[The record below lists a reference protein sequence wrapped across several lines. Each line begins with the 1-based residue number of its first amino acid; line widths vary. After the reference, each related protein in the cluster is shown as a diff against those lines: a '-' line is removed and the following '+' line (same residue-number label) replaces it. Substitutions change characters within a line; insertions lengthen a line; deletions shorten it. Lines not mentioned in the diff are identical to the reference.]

1 MASKALIAG
10 VLVLVLIVA
19 AAAVISTQRGEEAQP
34 TETAASP
41 TPAQTTPKRETT
53 PAETTTPERETP
65 VEAPKQELVFVYGTT
80 QPTATFDPAKARDE
94 TELMSVINT
103 YDPLVY
109 PSREGVKPW
118 VAERWESNEDATE
131 WTFYIR
137 KGIKFHSGRELTAE
151 DVAFSMERALAIK
164 AGFSFLW
171 IDIVDRVEVVDRYT
185 VKFYLKEPYA
195 EFPAT
200 LAVFFIVDKE
210 EVLANIKDG
219 PFGEYGDYGQEWLS
233 QNDAGSGPYR
243 VVKFERG
250 KEIVFEKFD
259 DYWAGWKPGAP
270 DRVVVRVVGEQAT
283 LVSMLRRGE
292 VDMVEQWLP
301 ADIFEQLKKEQGI
314 VVQEDPTAQLFFVS
328 MHNKKP
334 PFDDVNVRLAVA
346 HAVDYE
352 SIINFVFKG
361 GVQAEGPVPLIA
373 PGHCPV
379 PKPTFDLEKA
389 KEYLAK
395 SKYKIS
401 PENPVTVEFVY
412 VAGLQVEE
420 QVGLIL
426 KQNLEKLGINVELRP
441 EPWARIVELAK
452 TPETTPHM
460 VAIFHTLKFPSP
472 DSHTYLMFHP
482 NAHGTYISIMWYEN
496 PRVTELLDKARRT
509 VDPEERYRLYCEV
522 QKIVTEEAASLFI
535 INPMHRIAYRDYV
548 KGYEYVGILGFDLRF
563 SNLDISAKY
572 G

>member
-1 MASKALIAG
+1 LASKALIAG
-10 VLVLVLIVA
+10 AILVLLVVA
-19 AAAVISTQRGEEAQP
+19 AALVATQRGEETQP
-34 TETAASP
+34 AETKP
-41 TPAQTTPKRETT
+41 VETPAQTQTTPEKTEAPPETT
-53 PAETTTPERETP
+53 PREEAP
-65 VEAPKQELVFVYGTT
+65 VESPRQELVFIYGTT

-109 PSREGVKPW
+109 PSKDGVMPW

-171 IDIVDRVEVVDRYT
+171 IDIVDRVEVVDKYT
-185 VKFYLKEPYA
+185 VRFYLKEPYA

-210 EVLANIKDG
+210 TVLANIRDG
-219 PFGEYGDYGQEWLS
+219 PFGEFGDYGQEWLAE
-233 QNDAGSGPYR
+233 NDAGSGPYR

-259 DYWAGWKPGAP
+259 DYWAGWREGAP
-270 DRVVVRVVGEQAT
+270 DRVIVRVVGEQAT
-283 LVSMLRRGE
+283 LVSMLRKGE

-301 ADIFEQLKKEQGI
+301 ADIFEQLKKEPGI
-314 VVQEDPTAQLFFVS
+314 VVKEDPTAQLFFVS
-328 MHNKKP
+328 MHNKKA

-379 PKPTFDLEKA
+379 FKPSFDLEKA

-395 SKYKIS
+395 SKYDIS
-401 PENPVTVEFVY
+401 PGHVHELHCDGVVGRY
-412 VAGLQVEE
+412 VVL
-420 QVGLIL
+420 
-426 KQNLEKLGINVELRP
+426 
-441 EPWARIVELAK
+441 
-452 TPETTPHM
+452 
-460 VAIFHTLKFPSP
+460 
-472 DSHTYLMFHP
+472 
-482 NAHGTYISIMWYEN
+482 
-496 PRVTELLDKARRT
+496 
-509 VDPEERYRLYCEV
+509 
-522 QKIVTEEAASLFI
+522 
-535 INPMHRIAYRDYV
+535 
-548 KGYEYVGILGFDLRF
+548 
-563 SNLDISAKY
+563 
-572 G
+572 